1 MTPRVVILSAP
12 SGGGKTTISRAL
24 LARRG
29 DVGYSVSATTRPP
42 RPGEKDGE
50 SYHFVSRAEF
60 DRLISA
66 GELMEWAEYAGNRYG
81 TLRREVQAVR
91 SAGKHV
97 LLDIEVQGAR
107 RVQQE
112 CPPPESISVFVLPP
126 DPETWIERLVGRETE
141 APDVLVRR
149 LQRATREIQESIDW
163 EHIVINDDLDAV
175 VAEVGSIIDE
185 DGRRAHRPPIP
196 RLVRLVEDLV
206 SAAERHQPRVQHER
220 RNRSTE

>member
-24 LARRG
+24 LARRP

-42 RPGEKDGE
+42 RPGEQNGE
-50 SYHFVSRAEF
+50 SYHFVTRAEF
-60 DRLISA
+60 ERLATA
-66 GELMEWAEYAGNRYG
+66 GEFLEWAEYAGNRYG
-81 TLRREVQAVR
+81 TLRREVRAVLA
-91 SAGKHV
+91 AGKHA

-107 RVQQE
+107 QVQQE

-126 DPETWIERLVGRETE
+126 DPDTWIERLVGRETE
-141 APDVLVRR
+141 APDVLARR
-149 LQRATREIQESIDW
+149 LQRATEEIRQALDW

-175 VAEVGSIIDE
+175 VAEVGRIIDE
-185 DGRRAHRPPIP
+185 DGKRAHRPTIP

-206 SAAERHQPRVQHER
+206 SAAERHQPRAR
-220 RNRSTE
+220 TND

>member
-12 SGGGKTTISRAL
+12 SGGGKTTISQAL
-24 LARRG
+24 LARRP

-42 RPGEKDGE
+42 RAGERNGE
-50 SYHFVSRAEF
+50 SYHFVTRAEF
-60 DRLISA
+60 DRLATA
-66 GELMEWAEYAGNRYG
+66 GEFLEWAEYAGNRYG
-81 TLRREVQAVR
+81 TLRREVRAVLA
-91 SAGKHV
+91 AGKHA

-107 RVQQE
+107 QVQQE

-141 APDVLVRR
+141 APDVLARR
-149 LQRATREIQESIDW
+149 LQRATEEIRQALDW

-175 VAEVGSIIDE
+175 VAEVGRIIDE
-185 DGRRAHRPPIP
+185 DGTRAHRPTIP

-206 SAAERHQPRVQHER
+206 SAAERHQPRAR
-220 RNRSTE
+220 TND